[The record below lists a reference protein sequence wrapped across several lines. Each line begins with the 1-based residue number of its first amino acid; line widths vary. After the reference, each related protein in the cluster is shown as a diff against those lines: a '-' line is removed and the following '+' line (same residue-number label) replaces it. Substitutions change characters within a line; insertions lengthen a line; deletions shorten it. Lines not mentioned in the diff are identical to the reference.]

1 MATHSGI
8 HTWKIPWR
16 EEPGGL
22 QSMGSHKN
30 RSQLSDQ
37 VTTASTSVL
46 KGSDSAIKG
55 VKIDLRQGGGE
66 KKGTFQ

>member
-1 MATHSGI
+1 MATHSSI